1 METWSARGRIA
12 LSASFQHLI
21 HRTGCRSAIK
31 PTSRAGHKA
40 YLDFVPVAQGASVGL
55 FGISFCPAFGVA
67 SRFACPGIAA
77 LRRVASDAVAVFAM
91 VLVAVALCGCSAAP
105 LIDSHAADYRDT
117 EASAGDAQ
125 LLQNILRAKDNLP
138 IHFADLSNI
147 HGSIQ
152 LTAAGTASVAFAN
165 LIGSTV
171 PSTAGPTL
179 SAQTSPTFDV
189 GTLDSQ
195 DFTKGLLSEIDPRII
210 KTLFDQGIDPRI
222 MMLLF
227 FCEYRN
233 SRGERFINNFAC
245 DRSHP
250 VDAERGCFNR
260 VYDYLHEIDG
270 LIASRG
276 LPQQLQAN
284 VYVILSPIGG
294 TLAGSWSL
302 KDNLGDLRQLDTSKY
317 KLIGKRLY
325 SISQPLLAIC
335 QERNHRLYPL
345 FDQSVTGTDSCTKSE
360 VIVEHPSRAN
370 YSLWVRSTYDMLQF
384 LGQVLR
390 FQEEKGNNRCLTLDA
405 ADRRCDSGE
414 VLFQVNAPKGRPV
427 VATRYGDRSYALS
440 DRGCRADFEQPCDN
454 SLQVLAI
461 LELLLNANK
470 AAKDIIATPRV
481 QVVP

>member
-1 METWSARGRIA
+1 
-12 LSASFQHLI
+12 
-21 HRTGCRSAIK
+21 
-31 PTSRAGHKA
+31 
-40 YLDFVPVAQGASVGL
+40 VAQGASVGL
-55 FGISFCPAFGVA
+55 FGISFCRHLGWRAIALAKA
-67 SRFACPGIAA
+67 S
-77 LRRVASDAVAVFAM
+77 LRSGEQHPTH
-91 VLVAVALCGCSAAP
+91 LPWPLCGCSAAP
-105 LIDSHAADYRDT
+105 IIDRHAADYRET

-152 LTAAGTASVAFAN
+152 LSAASVAFAN
-165 LIGSTV
+165 LIGSNV
-171 PSTAGPTL
+171 PSRAGPTL

-227 FCEYRN
+227 FSEYRN

-250 VDAERGCFNR
+250 IDAERGCLNR
-260 VYDYLHEIDG
+260 VQDYLHEIDS
-270 LIASRG
+270 LIASKG

-284 VYVILSPIGG
+284 VYEILSPIGG
-294 TLAGSWSL
+294 TLSGSWSL
-302 KDNLGDLRQLDTSKY
+302 KDNLADLRQLDTTKY

-325 SISQPLLAIC
+325 TISQPLLAIC
-335 QERNHRLYPL
+335 HERNHRLYPL

-405 ADRRCDSGE
+405 ADRHCDSGE
-414 VLFQVNAPKGRPV
+414 VLFQVNAVAGRPV
-427 VATRYGDRSYALS
+427 VATNYGGRSYTLS
-440 DRGCRADFEQPCDN
+440 NRG
-454 SLQVLAI
+454 
-461 LELLLNANK
+461 ELLLNANK

>member
-1 METWSARGRIA
+1 
-12 LSASFQHLI
+12 
-21 HRTGCRSAIK
+21 
-31 PTSRAGHKA
+31 
-40 YLDFVPVAQGASVGL
+40 
-55 FGISFCPAFGVA
+55 
-67 SRFACPGIAA
+67 
-77 LRRVASDAVAVFAM
+77 
-91 VLVAVALCGCSAAP
+91 
-105 LIDSHAADYRDT
+105 
-117 EASAGDAQ
+117 
-125 LLQNILRAKDNLP
+125 
-138 IHFADLSNI
+138 
-147 HGSIQ
+147 
-152 LTAAGTASVAFAN
+152 LTAAGTTSVAFAN

-210 KTLFDQGIDPRI
+210 KTPFDQGIDPRI

-227 FCEYRN
+227 FSEYRN
-233 SRGERFINNFAC
+233 SRGERFVNNFSC

-250 VDAERGCFNR
+250 IDAERGCLAR
-260 VYDYLHEIDG
+260 VQDYLHEVDG
-270 LIASRG
+270 LIASKG

-294 TLAGSWSL
+294 TLSGNWSL
-302 KDNLGDLRQLDTSKY
+302 KDNLADLRQLDTAKY
-317 KLIGKRLY
+317 TLIGKRLY

-335 QERNHRLYPL
+335 HERNHRLYPL

-405 ADRRCDSGE
+405 ADRHCDSGD
-414 VLFQVNAPKGRPV
+414 VLFQVNAPVGKPV
-427 VATRYGDRSYALS
+427 VATRYAGRSYTLS
-440 DRGCRADFEQPCDN
+440 DRGCRTDFEQPCDN

>member
-1 METWSARGRIA
+1 MAV
-12 LSASFQHLI
+12 L
-21 HRTGCRSAIK
+21 AI
-31 PTSRAGHKA
+31 
-40 YLDFVPVAQGASVGL
+40 
-55 FGISFCPAFGVA
+55 
-67 SRFACPGIAA
+67 
-77 LRRVASDAVAVFAM
+77 
-91 VLVAVALCGCSAAP
+91 ALCGCSAAP
-105 LIDSHAADYRDT
+105 LIDSHAADYWET

-152 LTAAGTASVAFAN
+152 LSAAGTASVAFAN
-165 LIGSTV
+165 LIGSNV

-195 DFTKGLLSEIDPRII
+195 DFTKGLLLPKSIPGSSRRCSIRASI
-210 KTLFDQGIDPRI
+210 HAI

-227 FCEYRN
+227 FSEYRN
-233 SRGERFINNFAC
+233 YRGERFINNFAC

-250 VDAERGCFNR
+250 VDAERGCLNR
-260 VYDYLHEIDG
+260 VQDYLHEIDT

-294 TLAGSWSL
+294 TLSGNWSL
-302 KDNLGDLRQLDTSKY
+302 KDNLGDLRQLDTTKY
-317 KLIGKRLY
+317 KLIGKQLY

-345 FDQSVTGTDSCTKSE
+345 FDQSVTGTNSCSKSE

-390 FQEEKGNNRCLTLDA
+390 FQEEKGNNRCLTLNS
-405 ADRRCDSGE
+405 ADRHCVSGE

-427 VATRYGDRSYALS
+427 VATSYGGQSYALS
-440 DRGCRADFEQPCDN
+440 DRGCRSDYEQPCDY

-461 LELLLNANK
+461 LELLLNANN

>member
-1 METWSARGRIA
+1 MA
-12 LSASFQHLI
+12 LL
-21 HRTGCRSAIK
+21 AI
-31 PTSRAGHKA
+31 
-40 YLDFVPVAQGASVGL
+40 
-55 FGISFCPAFGVA
+55 
-67 SRFACPGIAA
+67 
-77 LRRVASDAVAVFAM
+77 
-91 VLVAVALCGCSAAP
+91 ALCGCSAAP
-105 LIDSHAADYRDT
+105 IIDRHAADYRET

-152 LTAAGTASVAFAN
+152 LSAAGTASVAFAN
-165 LIGSTV
+165 LIGSNV

-195 DFTKGLLSEIDPRII
+195 DFTKGLLSEIDPRI
-210 KTLFDQGIDPRI
+210 

-227 FCEYRN
+227 FSEYRDY
-233 SRGERFINNFAC
+233 RGERFVNNFAC
-245 DRSHP
+245 DRSRP
-250 VDAERGCFNR
+250 VDAERGCLVR
-260 VYDYLHEIDG
+260 VQDYLHEIDS
-270 LIASRG
+270 LIASKG

-284 VYVILSPIGG
+284 VYEILSPIGG
-294 TLAGSWSL
+294 TLSGSWSL
-302 KDNLGDLRQLDTSKY
+302 KDNLADLRQLDTTKY

-325 SISQPLLAIC
+325 TISQPLLAIC
-335 QERNHRLYPL
+335 HERNHRLYPL

-405 ADRRCDSGE
+405 ADRHCDSGE
-414 VLFQVNAPKGRPV
+414 VLFQVNAPAGRPV
-427 VATRYGDRSYALS
+427 VATNYGGRSYTLS
-440 DRGCRADFEQPCDN
+440 DRGCRSDFEQPCDN

-461 LELLLNANK
+461 RELLLNANK

>member
-1 METWSARGRIA
+1 
-12 LSASFQHLI
+12 
-21 HRTGCRSAIK
+21 
-31 PTSRAGHKA
+31 
-40 YLDFVPVAQGASVGL
+40 VAQGASVGL
-55 FGISFCPAFGVA
+55 FGIVCCPAFGVA
-67 SRFACPGIAA
+67 SGFACRGIAA
-77 LRRVASDAVAVFAM
+77 LRRAKSDAVAVFAIA
-91 VLVAVALCGCSAAP
+91 LVAVALCGCSAAP
-105 LIDSHAADYRDT
+105 IIDRHAADYRDT

-165 LIGSTV
+165 LIGSNV

-179 SAQTSPTFDV
+179 SAQTSPSFDV

-227 FCEYRN
+227 FSEYRN
-233 SRGERFINNFAC
+233 YRGERFVNNFAC

-250 VDAERGCFNR
+250 VDAERGCLVR
-260 VYDYLHEIDG
+260 VEDYLHEIDS
-270 LIASRG
+270 LIASKG

-284 VYVILSPIGG
+284 VYVVLSPIGG
-294 TLAGSWSL
+294 TLSGSWSL
-302 KDNLGDLRQLDTSKY
+302 KDNLGDLRQLDTSKQ
-317 KLIGKRLY
+317 KLIGKQLY

-360 VIVEHPSRAN
+360 VIVQHPSRAN

-390 FQEEKGNNRCLTLDA
+390 FQEEKGNNRCLTLDS

-427 VATRYGDRSYALS
+427 VTAGYDGKSYALS
-440 DRGCRADFEQPCDN
+440 DRGCRTDYEQPCDN

>member
-1 METWSARGRIA
+1 
-12 LSASFQHLI
+12 
-21 HRTGCRSAIK
+21 
-31 PTSRAGHKA
+31 
-40 YLDFVPVAQGASVGL
+40 VAQGASVGL
-55 FGISFCPAFGVA
+55 VSILYCPAWDVA
-67 SRFACPGIAA
+67 SGFACPSIAV
-77 LRRVASDAVAVFAM
+77 LRRAASDALAVIAM
-91 VLVAVALCGCSAAP
+91 AVVAVALCGCSAAP
-105 LIDSHAADYRDT
+105 IIDRHAADYRDT

-152 LTAAGTASVAFAN
+152 LSAAGTASVAFAN
-165 LIGSTV
+165 LIGSNV

-179 SAQTSPTFDV
+179 SAQTSPSFDV

-195 DFTKGLLSEIDPRII
+195 DFTKGILSEIDPRII

-227 FCEYRN
+227 FSEYRN
-233 SRGERFINNFAC
+233 NRGERFVNNFSC

-250 VDAERGCFNR
+250 VDTERGCLVR
-260 VYDYLHEIDG
+260 AQDYLHEIDG
-270 LIASRG
+270 LIASKG

-294 TLAGSWSL
+294 TLSGSWSL
-302 KDNLGDLRQLDTSKY
+302 KDNLADLRQLDTTKH

-325 SISQPLLAIC
+325 SISQPLIAIC
-335 QERNHRLYPL
+335 HERNHRLYPL
-345 FDQSVTGTDSCTKSE
+345 FDESISGLDACTKSE
-360 VIVEHPSRAN
+360 VVVEHPSRAN

-405 ADRRCDSGE
+405 ADRHCDSGE
-414 VLFQVNAPKGRPV
+414 VLFQVNAPAGRPV
-427 VATRYGDRSYALS
+427 VATSYGGRSYTLS
-440 DRGCRADFEQPCDN
+440 DRGCRTDFEQPCDN

-461 LELLLNANK
+461 LELLLNVNK